1 MTYKE
6 FKNTYKWVIKTAP
19 DVTTLFDIID
29 KKVVTITETRY
40 TKRGGRWIETETK
53 TSQVTPEYYLNGVDA
68 VPFFRNLGGF
78 ERLNKAYTKYGL
90 IPVESISIN
99 PDRTIKVTRRYTFN

>member
-1 MTYKE
+1 MTYNE
-6 FKNTYKWVIKTAP
+6 FKNNYKWIIKNAP
-19 DVTTLFDIID
+19 DVTGLYGID
-29 KKVVTITETRY
+29 DKIVTITETRY

-53 TSQVTPEYYLNGVDA
+53 TNQVTPEYYLNGVDA

-99 PDRTIKVTRRYTFN
+99 PDRTIKVVRRYVFN